1 MKKLFIP
8 LFLFSSFAS
17 ASVIVDTKDVD
28 EKDYI
33 YDMQQCEQ
41 LAGQVQKQESNS
53 RGALATGAKGAAAG
67 AAYGAISGGSG
78 TSGAKT
84 GAGVGVATG
93 IFTGSKDR
101 RDNEKQHK
109 AEQQQVVKNCMTQRG
124 YVVLN

>member
-17 ASVIVDTKDVD
+17 ASVIVDTNNVD
-28 EKDYI
+28 EKDYL
-33 YDMQQCEQ
+33 YDLHQCEQ
-41 LAGQVQKQESNS
+41 LAGQVQKQESSS

-78 TSGAKT
+78 SSGAKT
-84 GAGVGVATG
+84 GAGIGVATG
-93 IFTGSKDR
+93 IFTGSRDR
-101 RDNEKQHK
+101 RNNEKQHQ
-109 AEQQQVVKNCMTQRG
+109 AEQHQVVKNCLTQRG